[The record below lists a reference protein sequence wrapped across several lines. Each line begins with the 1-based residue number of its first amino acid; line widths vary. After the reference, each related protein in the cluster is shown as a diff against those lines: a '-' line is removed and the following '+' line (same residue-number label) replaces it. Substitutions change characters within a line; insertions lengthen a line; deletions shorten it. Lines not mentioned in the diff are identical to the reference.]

1 MIDFIIEVL
10 AQQLIDLPK
19 DQSPREPREPREID
33 TWVRWPDHSVFT
45 DTDESAARERMIEL
59 SKFRPEFQFRLLKR
73 TYEVIAQ
80 TKTKEKR

>member
-1 MIDFIIEVL
+1 MIDFIIEAL

-19 DQSPREPREPREID
+19 DQSPCEP
-33 TWVRWPDHSVFT
+33 WVRWPDHSFF
-45 DTDESAARERMIEL
+45 TDESAAMKRMTQL
-59 SKFRPEFQFRLLKR
+59 SDFRPEFQFRLVKR